1 LYGIYKNVYTNLW
14 CIQFMHAVILAVGY
28 DVTLPCQAADYPI
41 GVVEWSRADLAPEY
55 ILYYSDGHLD
65 PTYQHPDFKDRV
77 ELVDRDLKDGD
88 TSLIL
93 KNVSSIDNGT
103 YECVVTSAGSRR
115 KKRDTDPI
123 NTIQLQ
129 VTEPVSGSLKT
140 FYSSKGYATQNNN
153 VSPLNLHLTVVSVYL
168 SLGSVLTGALRSSKV
183 SHDELVQ
190 RRVRLKEIHFKLTL
204 LQEN

>member
-1 LYGIYKNVYTNLW
+1 MAILMLLLFILPEAASD
-14 CIQFMHAVILAVGY
+14 QEAVIVYPGD

-77 ELVDRDLKDGD
+77 DLVDRDLKDGD

-129 VTEPVSGSLKT
+129 VTEPGE
-140 FYSSKGYATQNNN
+140 
-153 VSPLNLHLTVVSVYL
+153 VVSL
-168 SLGSVLTGALRSSKV
+168 S
-183 SHDELVQ
+183 E
-190 RRVRLKEIHFKLTL
+190 FF
-204 LQEN
+204 